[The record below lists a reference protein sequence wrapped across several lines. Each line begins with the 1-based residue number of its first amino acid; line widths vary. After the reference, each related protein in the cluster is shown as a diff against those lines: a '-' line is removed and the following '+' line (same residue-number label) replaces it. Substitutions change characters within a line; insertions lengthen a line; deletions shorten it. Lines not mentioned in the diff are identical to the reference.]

1 MFTSKFVLANFA
13 KRLSFLSVA
22 AVCGALL
29 LAAAPAPAQD
39 RMKGEAREKTV
50 TVGGAPMLP
59 SRNIIENIVNS
70 RDHTVLVAAVKAAG
84 LVDTLAGKGP
94 LTMFAPTNTAFGK
107 LPSGALENLMKPENK
122 AALAKIL
129 AYHVVAEKLAAA
141 DLTDGRKLRTLE
153 GEELTV
159 KRDGSRVWL
168 LDARGG
174 KASLA
179 IPDAVQSNGVIHV
192 IDAVLMPAT

>member
-1 MFTSKFVLANFA
+1 MSKRSSFRNSAVI
-13 KRLSFLSVA
+13 LSAALST
-22 AVCGALL
+22 LL
-29 LAAAPAPAQD
+29 LAAAPAPAPD
-39 RMKGEAREKTV
+39 RMKSEAREKTV

-107 LPSGALENLMKPENK
+107 LPSGTLDNLMKPENK

-153 GEELTV
+153 GEEFTV
-159 KRDGSRVWL
+159 KLDGSRIWL

-179 IPDAVQSNGVIHV
+179 VADAVQSNGVIHV